1 MAMSASEIFEKSDR
15 IEAEMAKVFKGKSFN
30 KEELLKIIDDLSK
43 EKLTEEYAKSTN
55 DLLEAFTK
63 SPNEQ
68 SRKKS
73 LISLLTLSSK
83 NNIKLYNDLQ
93 LCSEPDWD

>member
-1 MAMSASEIFEKSDR
+1 MAMSASEIFEKSER
-15 IEAEMAKVFKGKSFN
+15 IEAEMAKVFKGESFN

-73 LISLLTLSSK
+73 LISLSK